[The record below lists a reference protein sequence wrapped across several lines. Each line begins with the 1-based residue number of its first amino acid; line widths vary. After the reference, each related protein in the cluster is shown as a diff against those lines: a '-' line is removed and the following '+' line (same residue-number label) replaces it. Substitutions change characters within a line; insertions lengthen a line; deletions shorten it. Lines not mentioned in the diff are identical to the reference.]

1 MRVKIKMY
9 VALLV
14 LRMKQAVTFMPRAI
28 LGTVLFIILLV
39 LGTIGIKT
47 TSELGGAAAEKLKVA
62 ICLDT
67 GSTSTINMPIVGDV
81 DESVYIKMAVDY
93 VGSMDSVKNIGEFEY
108 CDDETAAVEKLKNGE
123 YAAVAVIPSDFISK
137 IISGNGRPARIIFAG
152 SGTNVSSAL
161 FQEMIKAGAEDVS
174 SAQIGI
180 YAVDDMINEYFN
192 GVIKLYQAE
201 MELNAEYFSYAL
213 DRSVYITTEYVSG
226 GRGLSVVQSFVCTG
240 IMVIMAMGGVL
251 SAQCLYPDKYEFRCM
266 LRQRRIPAFVSFL
279 TKVIAVS
286 LVSSVIYAVIYL
298 LVCLSA
304 MRYPDVAGI
313 ITAVDGFSAYTGAGM
328 MQAFGNIFKGML
340 CMVAAV
346 VINYVVA
353 ALVYAL
359 SIGKEGTQG
368 DGFSGIIVL
377 CIINLLMFL
386 ASGCLIAQA
395 LLPDWIARIGSLLP
409 AKWIHDLVKVMLIG

>member
-1 MRVKIKMY
+1 MRVKVKMY

-14 LRMKQAVTFMPRAI
+14 LRIKQAVTFMPRAI
-28 LGTVLFIILLV
+28 LGTALFIVLLI

-47 TSELGGAAAEKLKVA
+47 TSELGGASEDKLKVA
-62 ICLDT
+62 VCMDT
-67 GSTSTINMPIVGDV
+67 GSTSTINMPVVGDV

-93 VGSMDSVKNIGEFEY
+93 VGSIDSVKNIGEFEY
-108 CDDETAAVEKLKNGE
+108 CDDEAAAIERLKNGG

-213 DRSVYITTEYVSG
+213 DRSAYITTEYVSG

-240 IMVIMAMGGVL
+240 IMIIIAMGGVL
-251 SAQCLYPDKYEFRCM
+251 CAQCLYPDKYEFSCM
-266 LRQRRIPAFVSFL
+266 LRQRRIPVIVSFL

-286 LVSSVIYAVIYL
+286 LVTSAIYAVIYL

-304 MRYPDVAGI
+304 MRYPEVAGI
-313 ITAVDGFSAYTGAGM
+313 ITAVDGFGEYTGAGILK
-328 MQAFGNIFKGML
+328 AFRNIFKGIG
-340 CMVAAV
+340 CIVAAV
-346 VINYVVA
+346 VINYIVA
-353 ALVYAL
+353 ALIYAL
-359 SIGKEGTQG
+359 SRGKEGTQG
-368 DGFSGIIVL
+368 DGYSGIIVL
-377 CIINLLMFL
+377 CIIYLLMFL
-386 ASGCLIAQA
+386 ACGCLLEQSM
-395 LLPDWIARIGSLLP
+395 LPDWAARIGSVLP
-409 AKWIHDLVKVMLIG
+409 ARWIRYFVKVMLIG

>member
-1 MRVKIKMY
+1 MRVKVKMY

-14 LRMKQAVTFMPRAI
+14 LRIKQAVTFMPRAI
-28 LGTVLFIILLV
+28 LGTALFIVLLI

-47 TSELGGAAAEKLKVA
+47 TSELGGASEDKLKVA
-62 ICLDT
+62 VCMDT
-67 GSTSTINMPIVGDV
+67 GSTSTINMPVVGDV

-93 VGSMDSVKNIGEFEY
+93 VGSIDSVKNIGEFEY
-108 CDDETAAVEKLKNGE
+108 CDDEAAAIERLKNGG

-213 DRSVYITTEYVSG
+213 DRSAYITTEYVSG

-240 IMVIMAMGGVL
+240 IMIIIAMGGVL
-251 SAQCLYPDKYEFRCM
+251 CAQCLYPDKYEFSCM
-266 LRQRRIPAFVSFL
+266 LRQRRIPVIVSFL

-286 LVSSVIYAVIYL
+286 LVTSAIYAVIYL

-304 MRYPDVAGI
+304 MRYPEVAGI
-313 ITAVDGFSAYTGAGM
+313 ITAVDGFSEYTGAGILK
-328 MQAFGNIFKGML
+328 AFRNIFKGMG
-340 CMVAAV
+340 CIVAAV
-346 VINYVVA
+346 VINYIVA
-353 ALVYAL
+353 ALIYAL
-359 SIGKEGTQG
+359 SRGKEGTQG
-368 DGFSGIIVL
+368 DGYSGIIVL
-377 CIINLLMFL
+377 CIIYLLMFL
-386 ASGCLIAQA
+386 ACGCLIEQSM
-395 LLPDWIARIGSLLP
+395 LPYWAARIGSVLP
-409 AKWIHDLVKVMLIG
+409 ARWIRYFVKVMLIG